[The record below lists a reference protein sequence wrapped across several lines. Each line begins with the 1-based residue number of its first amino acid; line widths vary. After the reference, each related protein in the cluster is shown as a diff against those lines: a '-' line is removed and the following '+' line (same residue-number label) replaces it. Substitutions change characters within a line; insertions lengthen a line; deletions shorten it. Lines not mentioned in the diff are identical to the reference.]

1 MDKRFLGTLVVIV
14 AILIGVFAITN
25 HKQAATPAGP
35 KAGLTNH
42 TEGSTKS
49 GVTLVEYGDY
59 ECPACYEYYPIVKQ
73 VAAKYNNQIIFQFRN
88 FPLTS
93 LHKNAFAGARA
104 AEAADLQG
112 KFWQMHDTLYD
123 NQDPNGAQGW
133 VASDDPL
140 GQYFTQFATTLGL
153 NITKFKSDYASSY
166 VNDRINKDEAEA
178 FSLNFSGTPSFV
190 LDGQPITSPT
200 PTVDAFS
207 KIIDKAIADK
217 KSNT

>member
-1 MDKRFLGTLVVIV
+1 MDKRFLGVLFIIV
-14 AILIGVFAITN
+14 AVLIGVFAVTN
-25 HKQAATPAGP
+25 HK
-35 KAGLTNH
+35 KAGAPSSPSAQLTNH
-42 TEGSTKS
+42 VEGSSST
-49 GVTLVEYGDY
+49 GVKLIEYGDY
-59 ECPACYEYYPIVKQ
+59 ECPACYQYYPIMKQ
-73 VAAKYNNQIIFQFRN
+73 IFTKYSGQITFQFRN

-123 NQDPNGAQGW
+123 NQDPSGAQGW
-133 VASDDPL
+133 VASDAPL
-140 GQYFTQFATTLGL
+140 TYFTQYATSLGL
-153 NITKFKSDYASSY
+153 NIAKFKADYASSF

-190 LDGQPITSPT
+190 LDGQPITSPA

-207 KIIDKAIADK
+207 KIIDKAISTK
-217 KSNT
+217 K

>member
-1 MDKRFLGTLVVIV
+1 MDKRFIGVLVIV
-14 AILIGVFAITN
+14 AAVLIGVFAITN
-25 HKQAATPAGP
+25 HKSAAPAGP

-42 TEGSTKS
+42 IEGKSTT
-49 GVTLVEYGDY
+49 GVKLIEYGDY
-59 ECPACYEYYPIVKQ
+59 ECPACYQYYPVVKQ
-73 VAAKYNNQIIFQFRN
+73 VAAKYNDQITFQFRN

-104 AEAADLQG
+104 AESADLQG
-112 KFWQMHDTLYD
+112 KFWQMHDILYD
-123 NQDPNGAQGW
+123 NQDPNGQQGW
-133 VASDDPL
+133 VASNDPL
-140 GQYFTQFATTLGL
+140 SYFTQFATSLGL

-190 LDGQPITSPT
+190 LDGQPITNPSPT
-200 PTVDAFS
+200 LDAFS

-217 KSNT
+217 KK